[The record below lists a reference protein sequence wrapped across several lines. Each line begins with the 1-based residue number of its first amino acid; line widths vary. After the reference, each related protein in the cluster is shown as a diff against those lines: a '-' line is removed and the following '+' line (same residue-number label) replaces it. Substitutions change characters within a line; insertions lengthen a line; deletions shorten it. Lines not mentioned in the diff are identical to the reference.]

1 MAQILPIILNDGTA
15 DVTYSPYEV
24 DASGVARLRTA
35 SDTVIGT
42 SELSVSGRTAT
53 ANRRVVVK
61 LQIPTVQ
68 NEIVNGITIPKVVR
82 MEIGKI
88 ELSLPITSTKAE
100 RTSIRNQLA
109 DALKN
114 VLVAAVID
122 NNENLY

>member
-15 DVTYSPYEV
+15 NVTYSPYEI
-24 DASGVARLRTA
+24 DAAGVARLRTV
-35 SDTVIGT
+35 SDTVIGA

-68 NEIVNGITIPKVVR
+68 NEVVNGISIPKVVR
-82 MEIGKI
+82 VEIGKV

-100 RTSIRNQLA
+100 RKAIRLQLA
-109 DALKN
+109 GSLTN
-114 VLVAAVID
+114 VLIAAVID
-122 NNENLY
+122 ENENLY